1 MVSLG
6 TSIPGFNLPDV
17 ISGQMVSS
25 DGFDPAR
32 PVLVLF
38 IAPHCPFTRNLTSAI
53 RGLIRDY
60 RDRVSIVALCAN
72 DVAQVPEDS
81 REGLKRLAAAV
92 ELTGPFLHDEGQ
104 GIARAFGA
112 TCTPECFLVR
122 PAAEAG
128 LPRADRREPCDRP
141 PERAVHRCASLQ
153 GAQRGPR
160 ARGARGTLRRDP
172 DRREPAPGH
181 GVQHQVALDRAG
193 ARAVEH
199 SLVHDS

>member
-1 MVSLG
+1 MPVTSSAMVPLG
-6 TSIPGFNLPDV
+6 RKIPGFCLPDV

-25 DGFDPAR
+25 DAFDPAK

-60 RDRVSIVALCAN
+60 RERIDILAICAN

-92 ELTGPFLHDEGQ
+92 ELTGPFLYDEGQ

-112 TCTPECFLVR
+112 TCTPECFLYDRERTLVYR
-122 PAAEAG
+122 GQIDESRATGRLNALFAKAHLAKEPNAA
-128 LPRADRREPCDRP
+128 P
-141 PERAVHRCASLQ
+141 V
-153 GAQRGPR
+153 
-160 ARGARGTLRRDP
+160 RGAIDALFGGMPIDQSQRPGMGCNIKWRSIA
-172 DRREPAPGH
+172 PAH
-181 GVQHQVALDRAG
+181 
-193 ARAVEH
+193 AR
-199 SLVHDS
+199 